1 MPRAARGR
9 RTGGGRAVSAPV
21 LRVERLHRRY
31 GAGCPACRG
40 EGAALDRNR
49 CPACGAVH
57 AVRDV
62 SFEVHDGEV
71 LGIVGESGSGKSTL
85 LNALAFDD
93 DPTSGAAY
101 LAGYEGG
108 AANVFD
114 ANRRA
119 RRRIRNELLGKVYQH
134 PSAGLRMQVSAL
146 ANVAEKM
153 IAAGERRV
161 GVMDARARE
170 LLDATRIPA
179 ARVGEPPQRFSGG
192 MQQRVQI
199 AKALATRPPL
209 VLLDEVTT
217 GLDLSVQARVL
228 DLVKTIQRDLGV
240 AMVLVSHDLAVV
252 RMLADRTLVMLDGVV
267 VERGLTDQI
276 LEDPQHPYTQ
286 ELVYS
291 LL

>member
-1 MPRAARGR
+1 M
-9 RTGGGRAVSAPV
+9 
-21 LRVERLHRRY
+21 LRVEGLGQRY
-31 GAGCPACRG
+31 GDGCPTCLG
-40 EGAALDRNR
+40 ERPSLERNR

-57 AVRDV
+57 ALRDV
-62 SFEVHDGEV
+62 SFEVDDGEV

-85 LNALAFDD
+85 LNALYFDD

-101 LAGYEGG
+101 LAGYAEGT
-108 AANVFD
+108 ANVLAAD
-114 ANRRA
+114 RRA

-134 PSAGLRMQVSAL
+134 PSSGLRMEVSAL

-153 IAAGERRV
+153 IAAGERHV
-161 GVMDARARE
+161 GTMDARARE
-170 LLDATRIPA
+170 LLAATRIPE
-179 ARVGEPPQRFSGG
+179 ARVGEPPRRFSGG

-209 VLLDEVTT
+209 LLLDEVTT

-276 LEDPQHPYTQ
+276 LEDPHHPYTQ